1 MTDAQPPIEPP
12 LIDLRGIT
20 EEHFGVPA
28 IKGVDF
34 SVMAGEI
41 HALLGENGAGK
52 STLTKIIAGVT
63 TPTSGS
69 MSIAG
74 RPAILRTPSE
84 ALANG
89 VAMVFQE
96 TSLVPSMTVA

>member
-34 SVMAGEI
+34 SVMAG
-41 HALLGENGAGK
+41 K
-52 STLTKIIAGVT
+52 SMRCSARTG
-63 TPTSGS
+63 
-69 MSIAG
+69 
-74 RPAILRTPSE
+74 PANQR
-84 ALANG
+84 
-89 VAMVFQE
+89 
-96 TSLVPSMTVA
+96 